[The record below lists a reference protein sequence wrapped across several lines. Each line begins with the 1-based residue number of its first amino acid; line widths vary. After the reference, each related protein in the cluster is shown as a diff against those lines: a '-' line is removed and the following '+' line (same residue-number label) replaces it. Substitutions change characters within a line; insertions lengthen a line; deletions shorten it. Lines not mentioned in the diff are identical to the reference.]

1 MVTCLLTLVVN
12 MQAGKYVTPDVTRAL
27 VVVISNASELQGYTV
42 RALYRVF
49 EAWNGQVVVASALRY
64 IISFED
70 VCSPLGSPLCILQ
83 RTSPCLLCR
92 PEYCWGTTLLASKV
106 FMTLC

>member
-1 MVTCLLTLVVN
+1 

-49 EAWNGQVVVASALRY
+49 QAWDGQVLVASALLY

-70 VCSPLGSPLCILQ
+70 VCSLLGSPLYFAK
-83 RTSPCLLCR
+83 S
-92 PEYCWGTTLLASKV
+92 LAMST
-106 FMTLC
+106 M

>member
-1 MVTCLLTLVVN
+1 

-49 EAWNGQVVVASALRY
+49 QAWDGQVLLLILSTVL
-64 IISFED
+64 FPKLCG
-70 VCSPLGSPLCILQ
+70 CSPIEVPIICKELALIYGSLGM
-83 RTSPCLLCR
+83 TVFV
-92 PEYCWGTTLLASKV
+92 SKV
-106 FMTLC
+106 FAKFAEQPIIAHV